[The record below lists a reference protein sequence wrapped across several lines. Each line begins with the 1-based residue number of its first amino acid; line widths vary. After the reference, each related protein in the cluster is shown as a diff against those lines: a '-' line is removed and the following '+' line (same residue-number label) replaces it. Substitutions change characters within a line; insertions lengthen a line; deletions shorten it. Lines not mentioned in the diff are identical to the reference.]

1 MKKLVLVLAALL
13 ALGTVS
19 AQTLVFGNSGQPSS
33 LDSADSQDGESLVVS
48 GQITEPLIGFA
59 SGSASLEPRLA
70 TSWSPNDNADVW
82 TVSLRQGVMF
92 HDGTPFNAEAV
103 KFNFDR
109 WNLLDHPYSHR
120 DEGKNYVPFGW
131 VYGGPRGEGG
141 ILDAVNVVDDSTV
154 DFVLTQPVPYFPSL
168 LAAIYF
174 QMDSPTAVMAAGAD
188 YGTPGVGSVGT
199 GPFSFVEWVE
209 GQSVRLAA
217 NPDYWGGAPNVD
229 EVVFRPI
236 LEPTARLAELQAGSI
251 DLAVNLPADDLQT
264 VERDMNLTAAIAQGE
279 QNVGYVGLNHD
290 YEPLSDVRVR
300 QAIAYAIDRQ
310 AIVDA
315 FYTGTG
321 VVAQDHLPIAYP
333 GHGDP
338 WPYDYDPERAKELLA
353 EAGYADGFD
362 LEFWYMPVSRPY
374 YPSPQPIAETI
385 ASYLSDVG
393 INVEVL
399 TEDWTTYLSDY
410 REGAFQAWM
419 LGWNADYVDPD
430 NFLRTF
436 FGPDGAAAYGWE
448 RDEVIDMLM
457 EATRVPDTDRRMQL
471 YANVVNEVA
480 AQAASI
486 PVAHNNTVHAHRNN
500 ISGWVPSPLGYSS
513 VSLVP
518 VTKE

>member
-1 MKKLVLVLAALL
+1 MKRLTLILALLVTFGLAA
-13 ALGTVS
+13 

-33 LDSADSQDGESLVVS
+33 LDSVDSQDGESLVVS

-59 SGSASLEPRLA
+59 SGSAELEPRLA
-70 TSWSPNDNADVW
+70 TAWSSNEAADVW
-82 TVSLRQGVMF
+82 TVELRQGVSF
-92 HDGTPFNAEAV
+92 HDGTPFDAEAV

-131 VYGGPRGEGG
+131 VFGGPRDEGG
-141 ILDAVNVVDDSTV
+141 TIDAVNVAGAHTV
-154 DFVLTQPVPYFPSL
+154 EFVLTQPIPYFPSL
-168 LAAIYF
+168 IAANYF
-174 QMDSPTAVMAAGAD
+174 QIDSPTAVMEAGAA

-199 GPFSFVEWVE
+199 GPFTFVEWVE

-217 NPDYWGGAPNVD
+217 NADYWGGAPGVE

-251 DLAVNLPADDLQT
+251 DIAVNLPADDLPIVQN
-264 VERDMNLTAAIAQGE
+264 DPNLVTAIAQGE
-279 QNVGYVGLNHD
+279 QNVGYIGFNH
-290 YEPLSDVRVR
+290 EVQPLGDVRVR
-300 QAIAYAIDRQ
+300 QAIAHAIDRA

-315 FYTGTG
+315 FYAGTG
-321 VVAQDHLPIAYP
+321 MVAQDHLPVAYP

-338 WPYDYDPERAKELLA
+338 WPYAYDPERATELLA
-353 EAGYADGFD
+353 EAGYPDGFEVD
-362 LEFWYMPVSRPY
+362 FWYMPVSRPY

-385 ASYLSDVG
+385 ASYLADVG
-393 INVEVL
+393 IDANVMS
-399 TEDWTTYLSDY
+399 EDWTTYLVDY
-410 REGAFQAWM
+410 RAGAFDMWM

-448 RDEVIDMLM
+448 RDAVIEMLL
-457 EATRVPDTDRRMQL
+457 EATRNPDFDARMAL
-471 YANVVNEVA
+471 YADVVNAVA
-480 AQAASI
+480 DEAASI
-486 PVAHNNTVHAHRNN
+486 PMAHNNTLHAVRTT
-500 ISGWVPSPLGYSS
+500 IDGWVPSPLGYSS